1 MEMIASINSAING
14 VVWGLP
20 AMILIVGTGIY
31 MSCGIGFK
39 QFTRFGYVMK
49 NTIGKAFVKHEAK
62 EGSVTPFQ
70 AMCTA
75 LAATVGTGNIAGV
88 CGAIAIGGPGAVFW
102 MWISALFGMATKY
115 SEVTLSIKYRE
126 KNAKGDWVG
135 GPMYYIKN
143 GLGKKWSWLAAV
155 FAVFGTLAAFGIGNA
170 TQSNTIAS
178 SISEAV
184 LIFNPNANANT
195 IHLIVGIVLCVLA
208 AIVLLGG
215 IQRIGQVCEL
225 LVPAM
230 AVVYIVAGIGVVVLR
245 AGELPSVFAAIFKGA
260 FQPSAVAGGLAG
272 ATMMTAIQKGVGR
285 GVFSNEAGL
294 GSAPIAHAAADVE
307 HPVQQGIYGIFEV
320 FADTIVICTL
330 TALIALCGNGVQG
343 IEYGVNANQTL
354 TVAGLCSVYPATIA
368 TVAVAV
374 ALSLFAFSTILSW
387 GLYGSRTAE
396 YLFGS
401 KAVKPYQ
408 VIFCLICIVGT
419 TIDLGLAWDIADT
432 LNGLMAIPNLI
443 GVLLLSPVVFK
454 LTKEYF
460 GKVDAGKKAAK

>member
-1 MEMIASINSAING
+1 MEMIAQING
-14 VVWGLP
+14 TINGLVWGVP
-20 AMILIVGTGIY
+20 AMILIVGTGVY
-31 MSCGIGFK
+31 MTFGIGFK

-49 NTIGKAFVKHEAK
+49 NTIGKAFSKHEVA
-62 EGSVTPFQ
+62 EGAVSPFQ
-70 AMCTA
+70 ALCTA

-102 MWISALFGMATKY
+102 MWVSAIFGMATKY

-126 KNAKGDWVG
+126 KNEKGEWVG

-143 GLGKKWSWLAAV
+143 GLGKSWGWLAAL

-170 TQSNTIAS
+170 TQANTIAS
-178 SISEAV
+178 SIAEAIKV
-184 LIFNPNANANT
+184 FNPAVNVGTVN
-195 IHLIVGIVLCVLA
+195 LVVGIALCVLA

-225 LVPAM
+225 LVPVM
-230 AVVYIVAGIGVVVLR
+230 AVIYIVAGIGVVVLR
-245 AGELPSVFAAIFKGA
+245 ADQLPSVFAAIFKGA
-260 FQPSAVAGGLAG
+260 FQPSAIAGGLAG
-272 ATMMTAIQKGVGR
+272 ATMMDAIKKGVGR

-294 GSAPIAHAAADVE
+294 GSAPIAHAAADVD
-307 HPVQQGIYGIFEV
+307 HPVAQGIFGIFEV

-330 TALIALCGNGVQG
+330 TALIALCGNG
-343 IEYGVNANQTL
+343 IENIPFGQAANQTL
-354 TVAGLCSVYPATIA
+354 TVSGFCSVYPNTIA
-368 TVAVAV
+368 TIAVAV

-396 YLFGS
+396 YLFGA
-401 KAVKPYQ
+401 KAVKVYQ
-408 VIFCLICIVGT
+408 MVFCLICIVGT
-419 TIDLGLAWDIADT
+419 TIDLSLAWDIADT

-460 GKVDAGKKAAK
+460 AKVT